1 MMEIDENG
9 EHQPNWDY
17 LLSDEVLDVIKDL
30 KYTHRETVVDSSRLR
45 DLIIAKYAEEGK
57 AGIGKEVAASL
68 IMWYFEHVVKYK
80 GVEEE
85 LNEVEDKVDRVM
97 EMAEENKARIEA
109 VQQNVDSMR
118 LEILEA
124 LRNIQLD
131 IAAR

>member
-1 MMEIDENG
+1 MAAGQAPCGRDGTN
-9 EHQPNWDY
+9 
-17 LLSDEVLDVIKDL
+17 
-30 KYTHRETVVDSSRLR
+30 RSRILH
-45 DLIIAKYAEEGK
+45 GM
-57 AGIGKEVAASL
+57 VAASL